1 MTEMSEDENNVIQ
14 DLNQNLSGGNMV
26 KLLKGL
32 VLAAVVVSFT
42 VFGSIAKAAD
52 PIRIP
57 VLNWTSQIVMANVMA
72 QIFEEQGFTA
82 ELVPAESASR
92 YEAVRIGDL
101 HVAHETWESTMALPF
116 YEAMDKGGLID
127 AGSHDLVT
135 FEEMGIP
142 NWVIDEGL
150 CPGLPNWEA
159 LKSPECAANF
169 ATADSGGKG
178 RWLEGPYEWHTD
190 VMPNRLKGLGIDD
203 LWMVKFAGSADALW
217 AELDAAKKEG
227 RGTVIFNWSPNFTD
241 AAGFTFIEFPPY
253 FEGCRLEN
261 GGSLETTGC
270 GSPKGWLKKAAHI
283 KFPITHPA
291 AYKFY
296 TKMSFTAPQIGLM
309 ADLVDNQGMSHA
321 DAATKFIADHRD
333 LMDLWMK

>member
-1 MTEMSEDENNVIQ
+1 MFKIII
-14 DLNQNLSGGNMV
+14 
-26 KLLKGL
+26 KL
-32 VLAAVVVSFT
+32 AVVSTLLLFSTVSK
-42 VFGSIAKAAD
+42 SAD

-57 VLNWTSQIVMANVMA
+57 VLNWSSQIVMANIMKQV
-72 QIFEEQGFTA
+72 FEEMGHTV

-127 AGSHDLVT
+127 AGSHNLIT

-159 LKSPECAANF
+159 LKSPDCAKNF

-178 RWLEGPYEWHTD
+178 RWLEGPQEWHGD
-190 VMPNRLKGLGIDD
+190 VMPNRLKGLGLDD
-203 LWMVKFAGSADALW
+203 LWTVKFAGSGSALW

-241 AAGFTFIEFPPY
+241 VAGFTFIDFPPY
-253 FEGCRLEN
+253 FEGCRMEN
-261 GGSLETTGC
+261 GGTLETTGC
-270 GSPKGWLKKAAHI
+270 GSPKGFLKKAAHI
-283 KFPITHPA
+283 KFPLTHPD

-296 TKMSFTAPQIGLM
+296 TKMSFVAAQIGEM
-309 ADLVDNQGMSHA
+309 AMLVDSDGLTEPE
-321 DAATKFIADHRD
+321 AATAFIAKYRD
-333 LMDLWMK
+333 QIDLWKK

>member
-1 MTEMSEDENNVIQ
+1 MFKLFRAIAFAATLLSFMTV
-14 DLNQNLSGGNMV
+14 
-26 KLLKGL
+26 
-32 VLAAVVVSFT
+32 A
-42 VFGSIAKAAD
+42 SISKAAD

-57 VLNWTSQIVMANVMA
+57 VLNWTSQIVMANVMG
-72 QIFEEQGFTA
+72 QIFEEMGHTA

-127 AGSHDLVT
+127 AGSHDLIT
-135 FEEMGIP
+135 FEEMGVP
-142 NWVIDEGL
+142 NWVIEEGL

-159 LKSPECAANF
+159 LKDPACAANF
-169 ATADSGGKG
+169 ATADSDGKG

-203 LWMVKFAGSADALW
+203 LWTVKFAGSADALW
-217 AELDAAKKEG
+217 AELKAAKAEG

-253 FEGCRLEN
+253 FEGCRLEQ

-283 KFPITHPA
+283 KFPLSHPD

-296 TKMSFTAPQIGLM
+296 TKMSFTAPQIGTM
-309 ADLVDNQGMSHA
+309 ADLVDNQGLSHA
-321 DAATKFIADHRD
+321 DAAAKFIADNRD
-333 LMDLWMK
+333 LFDLWKK

>member
-1 MTEMSEDENNVIQ
+1 MLKT
-14 DLNQNLSGGNMV
+14 
-26 KLLKGL
+26 LLK
-32 VLAAVVVSFT
+32 VVAIVSVMFIGT
-42 VFGSIAKAAD
+42 VAKAAD

-57 VLNWTSQIVMANVMA
+57 VLNWSSQIVMANVMA
-72 QIFEEQGFTA
+72 QVFEEMGHSV

-101 HVAHETWESTMALPF
+101 HVAHETWESTMAIPF

-127 AGSHDLVT
+127 AGSHDLIT

-150 CPGLPNWEA
+150 CPGLPSWEA
-159 LKSPECAANF
+159 LKSPDCAKNF

-178 RWLEGPYEWHTD
+178 RWLEGPVEWHGD

-203 LWMVKFAGSADALW
+203 LWTVKFAGAANALW
-217 AELDAAKKEG
+217 AELEAAKKEG

-241 AAGFTFIEFPPY
+241 AAGFTFIDFPPY
-253 FEGCRLEN
+253 YEGCRIEN
-261 GGSLETTGC
+261 GGTWETTGC

-283 KFPITHPA
+283 KFPLSHPD

-296 TKMSFTAPQIGLM
+296 TKMSFTAPQIGEM
-309 ADLVDNQGMSHA
+309 ANNVDNLGMNHA
-321 DAATKFIADHRD
+321 EAAAAFIANHRD
-333 LMDLWMK
+333 QIDLWKR

>member
-1 MTEMSEDENNVIQ
+1 MLKT
-14 DLNQNLSGGNMV
+14 
-26 KLLKGL
+26 LLK
-32 VLAAVVVSFT
+32 VVAISSLLFVGT
-42 VFGSIAKAAD
+42 MAKAAD

-57 VLNWTSQIVMANVMA
+57 VLNWSSQIVMANVMA
-72 QIFEEQGFTA
+72 QVFEEMGHTV

-101 HVAHETWESTMALPF
+101 HVAHETWESTMAIPF
-116 YEAMDKGGLID
+116 YDAMDKGGLID
-127 AGSHDLVT
+127 AGSHDLIT

-150 CPGLPNWEA
+150 CPGLPSWEA
-159 LKSPECAANF
+159 LKSPDCAKNF

-178 RWLEGPYEWHTD
+178 RWLEGPVEWHGD

-203 LWMVKFAGSADALW
+203 LWTVKFAGAANALW
-217 AELDAAKKEG
+217 AELEAAKKEG

-241 AAGFTFIEFPPY
+241 AAGFTFIDFPPY
-253 FEGCRLEN
+253 YEGCRIEN
-261 GGSLETTGC
+261 GGTWETTGC

-283 KFPITHPA
+283 KFPLSHPD

-296 TKMSFTAPQIGLM
+296 TKMSFTAPQIGEM
-309 ADLVDNQGMSHA
+309 ANNVDNLGMNHA
-321 DAATKFIADHRD
+321 EAAAAFIANHRD
-333 LMDLWMK
+333 QIDLWKR

>member
-1 MTEMSEDENNVIQ
+1 MFKLFKAIAIATTLLSFMTV
-14 DLNQNLSGGNMV
+14 
-26 KLLKGL
+26 
-32 VLAAVVVSFT
+32 A
-42 VFGSIAKAAD
+42 SISKAAD

-57 VLNWTSQIVMANVMA
+57 VLNWTSQIVMANVMG
-72 QIFEEQGFTA
+72 QIFEEMGHTA

-127 AGSHDLVT
+127 AGSHDLIT
-135 FEEMGIP
+135 FEEMGVP
-142 NWVIDEGL
+142 NWVIEDGL
-150 CPGLPNWEA
+150 CPGLPSWEA

-169 ATADSGGKG
+169 ATPDSEGKG
-178 RWLEGPYEWHTD
+178 RWLEGPYEWHTE

-203 LWMVKFAGSADALW
+203 LWMVKFAGTADALW
-217 AELDAAKKEG
+217 AELEAAKKEG
-227 RGTVIFNWSPNFTD
+227 RGTIIFNWSPNFTD

-253 FEGCRLEN
+253 FEGCRLEQ

-283 KFPITHPA
+283 KFPITHTS

-296 TKMSFTAPQIGLM
+296 TKMEFTAPNIGEM
-309 ADLVDNQGMSHA
+309 ANYVDNEGMTHA
-321 DAATKFIADHRD
+321 EAATAYIANNRD
-333 LMDLWMK
+333 QIDLFMK